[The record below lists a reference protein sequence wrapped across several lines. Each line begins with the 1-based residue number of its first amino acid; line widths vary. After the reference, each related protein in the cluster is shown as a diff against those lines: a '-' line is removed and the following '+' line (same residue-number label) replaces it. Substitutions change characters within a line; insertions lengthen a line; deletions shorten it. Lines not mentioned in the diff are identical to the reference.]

1 MKIIKALLE
10 QGTGSFSLLLFMR
23 QSIIQLNVMGLK
35 RKDLVVSCDHFTFA
49 LTHRCVLCYLFKEFS
64 TKFLG

>member
-35 RKDLVVSCDHFTFA
+35 RKDLVVSCDYFTFA
-49 LTHRCVLCYLFKEFS
+49 LH
-64 TKFLG
+64 FLQNAI